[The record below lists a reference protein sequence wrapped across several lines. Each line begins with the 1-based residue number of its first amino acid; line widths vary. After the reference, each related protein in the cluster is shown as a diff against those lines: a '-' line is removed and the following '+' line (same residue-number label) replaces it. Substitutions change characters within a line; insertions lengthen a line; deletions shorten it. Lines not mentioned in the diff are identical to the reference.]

1 MPLAFVAGADG
12 QIGRFLVPRLLDAG
26 WRVIALSRRPRP
38 PSQRPGLQWRCG
50 DLYGAMPALPAVDA
64 LFSLGPLDGLA
75 SWLPAAHVDGI
86 GRIVA
91 FGSMSA
97 ESKRASP
104 DPAERALAAR
114 LAASEQALAG
124 AAAALGAGW
133 TVLRPTLIY
142 GAGMDRSLTPIAQ
155 LARRLRVFPRV
166 IGGEGLRQPVH
177 AADLAEACLAAWA
190 QPQAAGRVYALGGGE
205 RLSFAAMLE
214 RVRAGLG
221 VATVPLPVPLALLR
235 VGGALWR
242 TSPGMPHLA
251 AAVERLSADLI
262 AEDGAAAAELGWSPR
277 PFRPDPAC
285 WQAPPAL

>member
-26 WRVIALSRRPRP
+26 WHVIALSRRPRP

-50 DLYGAMPALPAVDA
+50 DLYGAMPALPAIDA

-75 SWLPAAHVDGI
+75 GWLPSAKTGGI

-114 LAASEQALAG
+114 LAASEQALAT
-124 AAAALGAGW
+124 AAASLGAGW

-142 GAGMDRSLTPIAQ
+142 GAGMDHSLTPIAR
-155 LARRLRVFPRV
+155 LARRLRVFPRLL
-166 IGGEGLRQPVH
+166 GGEGLRQPVH
-177 AADLAEACLAAWA
+177 AADLAGACLSAMTHGH
-190 QPQAAGRVYALGGGE
+190 AAGRVYALGGGE
-205 RLSFAAMLE
+205 RLPFAAMLE

-221 VATVPLPVPLALLR
+221 VATLPLPVPLALLR

-242 TSPGMPHLA
+242 TSPGMPRLA
-251 AAVERLSADLI
+251 AIVERLSADLI
-262 AEDGAAAAELGWSPR
+262 ADDAAAAADLGWSPR

-285 WQAPPAL
+285 WSPPPAL

>member
-12 QIGRFLVPRLLDAG
+12 QIGRFLVPRLLDEG

-38 PSQRPGLQWRCG
+38 ASSRPGLQWRCG
-50 DLYGAMPALPAVDA
+50 DLYGAMPALPAIDVV
-64 LFSLGPLDGLA
+64 FSLGPLDGLA
-75 SWLPAAHVDGI
+75 GWLPGAHVDGI

-114 LAASEQALAG
+114 LAASEQALA
-124 AAAALGAGW
+124 AAATSLGAGW

-155 LARRLRVFPRV
+155 LARRLRLFPRV
-166 IGGEGLRQPVH
+166 IGGAGLRQPVH
-177 AADLAEACLAAWA
+177 AADLAEACLAAFA
-190 QPQAAGRVYALGGGE
+190 QPLAAGRVYALGGGE
-205 RLSFAAMLE
+205 RLPFTAMLE

-235 VGGALWR
+235 VGAALWR
-242 TSPGMPHLA
+242 TSPGMSRLA
-251 AAVERLSADLI
+251 AAVGRLSADLI
-262 AEDGAAAAELGWSPR
+262 ADDRAAVAELGWSPR
-277 PFRPDPAC
+277 AFRPGPSC
-285 WQAPPAL
+285 WEAPPAL